1 MSTRYAR
8 KDDSSSGVG
17 KRRAVPRNSECRMG
31 RVVAGIKTA
40 GTEGECWDSDEARR
54 WTRRASEV
62 GERACIDS
70 VCMNGVVED
79 CMVQ

>member
-1 MSTRYAR
+1 MYTSYAR
-8 KDDSSSGVG
+8 KDDSSTRVG
-17 KRRAVPRNSECRMG
+17 KRRAVPSNSECRMD
-31 RVVAGIKTA
+31 RIVVGIETA
-40 GTEGECWDSDEARR
+40 GTEGECWDSDEAR
-54 WTRRASEV
+54 WWMRRASEV